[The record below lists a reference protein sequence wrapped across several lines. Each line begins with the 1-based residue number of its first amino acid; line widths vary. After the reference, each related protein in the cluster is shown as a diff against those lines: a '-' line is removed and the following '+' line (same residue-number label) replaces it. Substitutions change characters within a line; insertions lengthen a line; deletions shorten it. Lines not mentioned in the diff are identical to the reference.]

1 MPSDTMPSIRVQ
13 TADFDLSHE
22 LAAMRAREGATA
34 IGAVASFIGLVR
46 DVNEGSG
53 VSSLTLE
60 HYPTMTEKALA
71 DIVAQAH
78 ERWQILD
85 CTIVHRVGKL
95 MPTDQIVLVM
105 VASAHRQHAFQACE
119 FMMDFLKTAA
129 PFWKKETTSEGE
141 RWVDAR
147 ESDDAATQR
156 WITGMAKR

>member
-1 MPSDTMPSIRVQ
+1 
-13 TADFDLSHE
+13 
-22 LAAMRAREGATA
+22 
-34 IGAVASFIGLVR
+34 
-46 DVNEGSG
+46 
-53 VSSLTLE
+53 
-60 HYPTMTEKALA
+60 MTEKALA